1 VCYVPQKPEEMIAEM
16 ADMNGLSIDDLGQL
30 LTVRPTPRDSRAD
43 VVWRALAGGIPLEGL
58 LEKLVDEIQR
68 REHPTGNED
77 TVRVRAEGYDIA
89 VRFGPVTTEGTRA
102 PSLESDI
109 IEVLGRCPPV
119 VRARINALED
129 FILALAA
136 EGVDVGGL
144 GFGRALSRTLE
155 HLIEG

>member
-1 VCYVPQKPEEMIAEM
+1 VCHVPQSPEEMTAEM
-16 ADMNGLSIDDLGQL
+16 ADMNGLSTDDLGQL
-30 LTVRPTPRDSRAD
+30 SAVCPTPRDNRAD
-43 VVWRALAGGIPLEGL
+43 VVWRALAGGVPLEGL
-58 LEKLVDEIQR
+58 LEELVDEIR
-68 REHPTGNED
+68 RKAHPPGDED

-89 VRFGPVTTEGTRA
+89 VRFEPVTAEGRRV
-102 PSLESDI
+102 PSLVSNI
-109 IEVLGRCPPV
+109 TEVLGHCSPRM
-119 VRARINALED
+119 RARVDALEN